1 MNHERKEI
9 ISYRVLPTLCLIGA
23 RPGPLQP
30 WTSRCGGASCR
41 LVQLCSETDP
51 AHRARLQK
59 QFVEEEDR
67 LGASAALLNNLD
79 REIDM
84 AIILVARQT
93 ALVVAMERHGR
104 GNVKQAR
111 TLLYCLIDG
120 QNLHERYRQQVLAAI
135 EENRLL

>member
-1 MNHERKEI
+1 MTEYIHWLEQRRKPEPVKVAGHRAVDRFRI
-9 ISYRVLPTLCLIGA
+9 LDNVRHF
-23 RPGPLQP
+23 RD
-30 WTSRCGGASCR
+30 
-41 LVQLCSETDP
+41 QLCSETDP

-59 QFVEEEDR
+59 QLVEEEDR
-67 LGASAALLNNLD
+67 LGANAALLDNLD
-79 REIDM
+79 REIDR

-93 ALVVAMERHGR
+93 ALVVAMERDGSD
-104 GNVKQAR
+104 NVKQAR